1 MNWTKFI
8 GIFLVYGWVIFGV
21 FYFEWRPSTVLI
33 SYLLELAIMACL
45 FSGLKLVDL
54 VRTKSQNSEGYQFV
68 INYLLGTVIL
78 ILFQSFFIFFMLG
91 NFEELLLRQ
100 GVGQL
105 FFNWEVFVIAITIG
119 IVYCIRLV
127 TIKGMKTKLFVL
139 QGNFAYQLISFTLVN
154 TLGIVALSLF
164 PETGFTA
171 VLLLMV
177 IIRLLLEVMFSKVVR
192 LI

>member
-21 FYFEWRPSTVLI
+21 FYFEWRPSTVFI

-54 VRTKSQNSEGYQFV
+54 VRTKSRNSEGYQVV

-91 NFEELLLRQ
+91 NFEELSLRQ

>member
-8 GIFLVYGWVIFGV
+8 GIFLVYGWVIFGF
-21 FYFEWRPSTVLI
+21 FYFEWRPSTVFI

-54 VRTKSQNSEGYQFV
+54 VRTKSRNSEGYQVV

>member
-21 FYFEWRPSTVLI
+21 FYFEWRPSTVFI

-54 VRTKSQNSEGYQFV
+54 VRTKSRNSEGYQVV

-91 NFEELLLRQ
+91 NFEELSLRQ

-105 FFNWEVFVIAITIG
+105 FFNWEVFVITITIG
-119 IVYCIRLV
+119 FVYCIRLV

-177 IIRLLLEVMFSKVVR
+177 VIRLLLEVMFSKVVR

>member
-21 FYFEWRPSTVLI
+21 FYFEWRPSTVFI

-54 VRTKSQNSEGYQFV
+54 VRTKSRNSEGYQVV

-91 NFEELLLRQ
+91 NFEELSLRQ

-105 FFNWEVFVIAITIG
+105 FFNWKVFVIAITIG

-164 PETGFTA
+164 PETGFTT

>member
-21 FYFEWRPSTVLI
+21 FYFEWRPSTVFI

-54 VRTKSQNSEGYQFV
+54 VRTKSRNSEGYQVV

-91 NFEELLLRQ
+91 NFEELSLRQ

-177 IIRLLLEVMFSKVVR
+177 VIRLLLEVMFSKVVR

>member
-21 FYFEWRPSTVLI
+21 FYFEWRPSTVFI

-54 VRTKSQNSEGYQFV
+54 VRTKSRNSEGYQVV

-91 NFEELLLRQ
+91 NFEELSLRQ
-100 GVGQL
+100 GVVQL
-105 FFNWEVFVIAITIG
+105 FFNWEVFVIATTIG

>member
-54 VRTKSQNSEGYQFV
+54 VRTKSRNSEGYQVV

-91 NFEELLLRQ
+91 NFEELSLRQ

-139 QGNFAYQLISFTLVN
+139 QGNFAYQLICFTLVN

-164 PETGFTA
+164 PETGFTT

-177 IIRLLLEVMFSKVVR
+177 VIRLLLEVMFSKVVR

>member
-21 FYFEWRPSTVLI
+21 FYFEWRPSTVFI

-54 VRTKSQNSEGYQFV
+54 VRTKSRNSEGYQVV

-91 NFEELLLRQ
+91 NFEELSLRQ

-119 IVYCIRLV
+119 IVYC
-127 TIKGMKTKLFVL
+127 
-139 QGNFAYQLISFTLVN
+139 
-154 TLGIVALSLF
+154 
-164 PETGFTA
+164 
-171 VLLLMV
+171 
-177 IIRLLLEVMFSKVVR
+177 
-192 LI
+192 

>member
-8 GIFLVYGWVIFGV
+8 GIFLVYSWVIFGV
-21 FYFEWRPSTVLI
+21 FYFEWRPSTVFI

-54 VRTKSQNSEGYQFV
+54 VRTKSRNSEGYQVV

-91 NFEELLLRQ
+91 NFEELSIRK

-154 TLGIVALSLF
+154 TLGIVAISLF

-177 IIRLLLEVMFSKVVR
+177 IIRLLLEVLFSKVVR

>member
-8 GIFLVYGWVIFGV
+8 GIFLVYGWIIFGV
-21 FYFEWRPSTVLI
+21 FYFEWKPSTVFI
-33 SYLLELAIMACL
+33 SYLLELAVMACL
-45 FSGLKLVDL
+45 FAGLKLVDL
-54 VRTKSQNSEGYQFV
+54 VRTKSRNSEAYQVV
-68 INYLLGTVIL
+68 INYLLGTAIL

-91 NFEELLLRQ
+91 NFEELSLRQ

-105 FFNWEVFVIAITIG
+105 FFNRKVYVIAITIG
-119 IVYCIRLV
+119 IVYCIRLIAV
-127 TIKGMKTKLFVL
+127 KGIKAKLDVL

-154 TLGIVALSLF
+154 TLGVVALSLF

-177 IIRLLLEVMFSKVVR
+177 IIRLLLEVLFSKVVR

>member
-21 FYFEWRPSTVLI
+21 FYFEWRPSTVFI

-54 VRTKSQNSEGYQFV
+54 VRTKSRNSEGYQVV
-68 INYLLGTVIL
+68 INYLLGTVVL

-91 NFEELLLRQ
+91 NFEELSLRQ